1 MCRCE
6 QTSGAALCACGQS
19 LCVLSSVVCLMQQ
32 CTLRT
37 CSSCQ
42 YFACGACIC
51 AINAMTV
58 VLVDSVMC
66 ITRCAL
72 SLFASFDHILTG
84 NDRWTGQTRRV
95 TIEGQQA
102 LLDSLQTSGD
112 QEAIAQAEQKLE
124 AVKVARKRQGD
135 GGESILHI

>member
-1 MCRCE
+1 
-6 QTSGAALCACGQS
+6 
-19 LCVLSSVVCLMQQ
+19 VFVHVVSIVILMQQ

-37 CSSCQ
+37 CSLCQ

-58 VLVDSVMC
+58 VLVVSVMC
-66 ITRCAL
+66 ITRCVL

-84 NDRWTGQTRRV
+84 NDSWTGQTRGV

-102 LLDSLQTSGD
+102 LLDSLQTSGNL
-112 QEAIAQAEQKLE
+112 EAIAQAEQKLE
-124 AVKVARKRQGD
+124 AVKVARKWQGD
-135 GGESILHI
+135 GGESILYI

>member
-1 MCRCE
+1 
-6 QTSGAALCACGQS
+6 
-19 LCVLSSVVCLMQQ
+19 
-32 CTLRT
+32 
-37 CSSCQ
+37 
-42 YFACGACIC
+42 
-51 AINAMTV
+51 MTV